1 MPKFKKDDIVR
12 FIGDKADYRVIEE
25 NGWVGA
31 HGTYELFPVKG
42 DGPNIDFVPERLLEL
57 VPVPLKDY
65 EIAKDDLG
73 GIYIHYKGR
82 FYEAVH
88 ELMHLDFMASSY
100 DESDL
105 VKPIKGIGHVVLD

>member
-12 FIGDKADYRVIEE
+12 FKGDAADYRVVEE

-31 HGTYELFPVKG
+31 HGTYELIPVKV

-65 EIAKDDLG
+65 EIVKDNIDCV
-73 GIYIHYKGR
+73 YIHYKGK

-88 ELMHLDFMASSY
+88 ELTHPEYSSQ
-100 DESDL
+100 DEADL
-105 VKPIKGIGHVVLD
+105 VKPIRVIGRVVLD